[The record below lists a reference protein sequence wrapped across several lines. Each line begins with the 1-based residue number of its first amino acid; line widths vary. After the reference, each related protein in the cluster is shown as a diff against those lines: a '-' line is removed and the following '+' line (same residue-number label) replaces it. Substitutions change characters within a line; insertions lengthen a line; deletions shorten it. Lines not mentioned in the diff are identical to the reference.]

1 MAFETFAVHAACIRG
16 VEAIHVTVEVSLAGG
31 VPGIQMLGIPS
42 MEVMESR
49 GRIRCAMRSAGFE
62 IPRSGIT
69 VNLAPGDIRKTGSG
83 FDLPIAIAVLAAD
96 GQIPR
101 DNLDRCLIAGEL
113 GLDGTVLPVKGEV
126 AFQLLARDMGLSF
139 IAGRSDQHVPLA
151 GVDCGFIDHLSQL
164 AHGMG
169 DAARHYLDSEGVEA
183 TFEPELDYADVL
195 GQEVAKRGMAL
206 AAAGELGL
214 LMIGSPGSGKTMLAR
229 RMTGILPELSVED
242 QQEALCIH
250 SVLGENI
257 DGLLAG
263 HRPFRSP
270 HHSISTA
277 GLIGGGRPVHPGE
290 ISLAHGGVLFL
301 DELAEFPTGVLQT
314 LRQPIERGYVR
325 IVRVDGAFTFP
336 SRFQLLA
343 ASNPCPC
350 GFLGDREVPCRC
362 SAAMVERYRSKLR
375 GPLAD
380 RIDMMIDVTRPDPQM
395 IIEGAEGMSSAEL
408 RDYVVRG
415 RAFRIW
421 RESRMD
427 DADAEAEDDETRS
440 IDGVVSTFELDQLA
454 PVEAHASHGP
464 RHRAPGAYR
473 AYHRRRRRERASD
486 AGPRARG
493 GDVPGKEGPVMAE
506 GTFELHPGDALY
518 PETVLELSDVPQTLY
533 VRGNP
538 EMLSTPALS
547 IIGARK
553 ASPYGLAVAEL
564 AAKVAVEAGVTVV
577 SGGAVGCDQASGWA
591 AVNAGGKHVVVL
603 GTGADVVYPR
613 SSAGLITRTLDTGG
627 AVVSISPWGM
637 GPRKFAFPRRNR
649 VIAALSQALFVSEAG
664 MPSGTFSTAEA
675 AMDLGRELLAVP
687 GSILSPES
695 RGTNYL
701 IANGACCIIDEESIE
716 MAISRIYGTLRYS
729 RPDAPGI
736 ADLDQTQQTVMHALI
751 ASPLKVD
758 DIAALVSLDA
768 VGVLK
773 LLGSLE
779 LEGLIERM
787 MDGRYAPSKFAL
799 HAQTPFGHNGKHVN

>member
-183 TFEPELDYADVL
+183 TFEPEL
-195 GQEVAKRGMAL
+195 
-206 AAAGELGL
+206 
-214 LMIGSPGSGKTMLAR
+214 
-229 RMTGILPELSVED
+229 SVDD

-380 RIDMMIDVTRPDPQM
+380 RIDMMIDVTRPDPQV

-415 RAFRIW
+415 RAFRAW

-440 IDGVVSTFELDQLA
+440 IDGVVSTFELD
-454 PVEAHASHGP
+454 
-464 RHRAPGAYR
+464 
-473 AYHRRRRRERASD
+473 D
-486 AGPRARG
+486 AAEKCVLGLSKRTHLTGRGIMRLVRIARTIA
-493 GDVPGKEGPVMAE
+493 D
-506 GTFELHPGDALY
+506 
-518 PETVLELSDVPQTLY
+518 
-533 VRGNP
+533 
-538 EMLSTPALS
+538 
-547 IIGARK
+547 
-553 ASPYGLAVAEL
+553 VAES
-564 AAKVAVEAGVTVV
+564 EQVTQ
-577 SGGAVGCDQASGWA
+577 D
-591 AVNAGGKHVVVL
+591 HVL
-603 GTGADVVYPR
+603 
-613 SSAGLITRTLDTGG
+613 
-627 AVVSISPWGM
+627 
-637 GPRKFAFPRRNR
+637 
-649 VIAALSQALFVSEAG
+649 
-664 MPSGTFSTAEA
+664 EA
-675 AMDLGRELLAVP
+675 AMYQGR
-687 GSILSPES
+687 
-695 RGTNYL
+695 R
-701 IANGACCIIDEESIE
+701 
-716 MAISRIYGTLRYS
+716 
-729 RPDAPGI
+729 
-736 ADLDQTQQTVMHALI
+736 DQ
-751 ASPLKVD
+751 
-758 DIAALVSLDA
+758 
-768 VGVLK
+768 
-773 LLGSLE
+773 
-779 LEGLIERM
+779 
-787 MDGRYAPSKFAL
+787 
-799 HAQTPFGHNGKHVN
+799 

>member
-1 MAFETFAVHAACIRG
+1 MFARINSLGVYALNG
-16 VEAIHVTVEVSLAGG
+16 FSVSVEADISGG
-31 VPGIQMLGIPS
+31 LPQFTIVGLPDS
-42 MEVMESR
+42 AVREATDRV
-49 GRIRCAMRSAGFE
+49 RSALKNLSFVW
-62 IPRSGIT
+62 PVSRIT

-169 DAARHYLDSEGVEA
+169 EAARHYLDSEVLEA

-195 GQEVAKRGMAL
+195 GQEVAKRGIAL

-362 SAAMVERYRSKLR
+362 SASMVERYRSKLR

-380 RIDMMIDVTRPDPQM
+380 RIDLMIDVTRPDPQV

-415 RAFRIW
+415 RAFRAW

-427 DADAEAEDDETRS
+427 DADAEAEDAEARS
-440 IDGVVSTFELDQLA
+440 IDGVVSTFALDQAAETCVLGLSKRTHLTGRGI
-454 PVEAHASHGP
+454 V
-464 RHRAPGAYR
+464 RLVRI
-473 AYHRRRRRERASD
+473 
-486 AGPRARG
+486 ARTIA
-493 GDVPGKEGPVMAE
+493 D
-506 GTFELHPGDALY
+506 
-518 PETVLELSDVPQTLY
+518 
-533 VRGNP
+533 
-538 EMLSTPALS
+538 
-547 IIGARK
+547 
-553 ASPYGLAVAEL
+553 VAES
-564 AAKVAVEAGVTVV
+564 ERVTQ
-577 SGGAVGCDQASGWA
+577 D
-591 AVNAGGKHVVVL
+591 HVL
-603 GTGADVVYPR
+603 
-613 SSAGLITRTLDTGG
+613 
-627 AVVSISPWGM
+627 
-637 GPRKFAFPRRNR
+637 
-649 VIAALSQALFVSEAG
+649 
-664 MPSGTFSTAEA
+664 EA
-675 AMDLGRELLAVP
+675 AMYQGR
-687 GSILSPES
+687 
-695 RGTNYL
+695 R
-701 IANGACCIIDEESIE
+701 
-716 MAISRIYGTLRYS
+716 
-729 RPDAPGI
+729 
-736 ADLDQTQQTVMHALI
+736 DQ
-751 ASPLKVD
+751 
-758 DIAALVSLDA
+758 
-768 VGVLK
+768 
-773 LLGSLE
+773 
-779 LEGLIERM
+779 
-787 MDGRYAPSKFAL
+787 
-799 HAQTPFGHNGKHVN
+799 